1 MKKGERAARRMNGMV
16 ASPRGVSASFASSA
30 SCFYPSLLS
39 SRNGCNSL
47 KTLIDGAFYPSLKPG
62 GYTTNIAAAEGHS

>member
-1 MKKGERAARRMNGMV
+1 MKKGERAARRMKGIV
-16 ASPRGVSASFASSA
+16 ASPRGVSASVA

-47 KTLIDGAFYPSLKPG
+47 KTLIDGAFYPSLESG
-62 GYTTNIAAAEGHS
+62 VFATNIAAMERHS